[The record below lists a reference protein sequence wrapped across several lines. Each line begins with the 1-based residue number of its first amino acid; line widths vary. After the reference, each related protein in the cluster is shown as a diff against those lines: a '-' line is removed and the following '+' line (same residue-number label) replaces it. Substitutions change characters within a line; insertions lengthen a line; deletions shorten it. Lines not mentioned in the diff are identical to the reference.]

1 MEITEKTLQ
10 MVKEHMPPPGTEF
23 RGYVFLAPDDL
34 WIGTVESLRPFVAVA
49 EDRWP
54 DNGGFLLIV
63 MADGPVYI
71 AELDS
76 EDMVELD
83 DCGALDFRQDNLV
96 DYCAADFPKFMEIMR
111 LCITALETTPNPD
124 DVFDEEG
131 YEELVEAEKILR
143 QQVGKIDPKAIEDV
157 NGFWSVMIEEF
168 GSGMW

>member
-1 MEITEKTLQ
+1 M
-10 MVKEHMPPPGTEF
+10 
-23 RGYVFLAPDDL
+23 
-34 WIGTVESLRPFVAVA
+34 
-49 EDRWP
+49 
-54 DNGGFLLIV
+54 
-63 MADGPVYI
+63 
-71 AELDS
+71 
-76 EDMVELD
+76 ELD